1 MRTYAVASI
10 LAAWCLSN
18 TADGLVR
25 QPAARNDI
33 QAISHRSGERA
44 SRSSAAIVNR
54 RTAACST
61 ALGVMF
67 DKKQANGQSADLY
80 RSKDEALMQ
89 AQSAITSLES
99 ALESAVSSL
108 ENMQVQLQQ
117 QVFSLENELEA
128 TKEELESTRTALD
141 EVTSEML
148 QTQKEYSQLQ
158 LAYDQTLDRANN
170 LESYINQGEESSP
183 QVVPKKGENPWQLW
197 TNTKASVP
205 ILNEWIAI
213 KGANEGEV
221 QISGK
226 VTSHPV
232 IPDGDAIVTSPVKDP
247 QNTMEGKIITTLSGS
262 KYRLGDPMS
271 MPSSDTPS
279 QKIGSSKR
287 RKPLTRVRSSVS
299 LPDLS
304 GNTIGNGKFLLAG
317 DAVSSVN
324 GRSYIQTAYKAS
336 PLSKPIGHP
345 LIVKFSSNV
354 DAMKREY
361 MNYEKVSRSLKRGSF
376 IRRVDFL
383 ANAGDEMPNMSALV
397 MQRGVADVKVSAT
410 RSFLMYSLL

>member
-10 LAAWCLSN
+10 LAAWCLNN
-18 TADGLVR
+18 TADGLVQ
-25 QPAARNDI
+25 QPVARFFP
-33 QAISHRSGERA
+33 AISHRSGDRAA
-44 SRSSAAIVNR
+44 SRSVAIINC

-61 ALGVMF
+61 ALGVIF
-67 DKKQANGQSADLY
+67 EEKQTNGQSADPY

-89 AQSAITSLES
+89 AQSAISSLES
-99 ALESAVSSL
+99 ALESAVSNL
-108 ENMQVQLQQ
+108 DNMQAQLQL
-117 QVFSLENELEA
+117 QVVSLENELEA
-128 TKEELESTRTALD
+128 TKEELESTRTALE

-170 LESYINQGEESSP
+170 LESYINQMNEETPP
-183 QVVPKKGENPWQLW
+183 QESKKMENPWQLW
-197 TNTKASVP
+197 TNTKASIP

-247 QNTMEGKIITTLSGS
+247 KNTMEGKIITTLSGS

-271 MPSSDTPS
+271 MPSSETPS
-279 QKIGSSKR
+279 QKVGSSRR

-304 GNTIGNGKFLLAG
+304 GKTIGNGKFLLAG

-336 PLSKPIGHP
+336 PLNKPVGNP
-345 LIVKFSSNV
+345 LIVKFSSNI

-361 MNYEKVSRSLKRGSF
+361 VNYEKVSRSLKRGSF

-383 ANAGDEMPNMSALV
+383 GNAGDEMPNMSALV
-397 MQRGVADVKVSAT
+397 MQRGVADVKVSA
-410 RSFLMYSLL
+410 